1 VTSAGRASSRG
12 TPDDSEI
19 PDTVESMQGNEQR
32 RGGLRRRIAER
43 WTPLFPDKTEP
54 AMLTLEEF
62 TAACDW
68 DRLVT
73 AGVVAP
79 HEEPLGLAGLR
90 LSTIFPRHLL
100 RRRDDGR
107 LVPITLD
114 DAVALVRLTLAQEG
128 RTATGASVLDDTDAV
143 THAITIER
151 VERAA
156 PDEAFD
162 AAAGDS
168 SAEDVEDTTIVEVPA
183 DAGGHAP
190 GDANGDQ
197 RSRRRFFRRR
207 D

>member
-1 VTSAGRASSRG
+1 MN
-12 TPDDSEI
+12 
-19 PDTVESMQGNEQR
+19 PDTVGSMQGNGQR
-32 RGGLRRRIAER
+32 RDGLRRRIVER
-43 WTPLFPDKTEP
+43 WTPLFPDETEP

-68 DRLVT
+68 DRLVAT
-73 AGVVAP
+73 GVVAS

-114 DAVALVRLTLAQEG
+114 DAVALVRLTLAQDG
-128 RTATGASVLDDTDAV
+128 RTATGAHVLDGTDAV
-143 THAITIER
+143 TDER
-151 VERAA
+151 AERAA
-156 PDEAFD
+156 PDEALDTD

-168 SAEDVEDTTIVEVPA
+168 SAENTVDTTIVEVPA
-183 DAGGHAP
+183 DAGGHTP
-190 GDANGDQ
+190 GDADGEQ
-197 RSRRRFFRRR
+197 RARRRFFRRR